1 MKKLLIA
8 AVTAS
13 LVMSLSACGSSAD
26 SSSADSSSAAEEATT
41 TTTTTAAETTTTTEA
56 ETEAPVDSAADD
68 EKAAD
73 SDIEAD
79 ISEAETDISS
89 DFSAGK
95 YFTLEADETKWKVS
109 EDALGNTTAI
119 YQGTDIENAA
129 NTCSIIIN
137 SEEADDLPDYTLAE
151 LSPTFVQAM
160 GLGDAFTV
168 TNEEETTFNGYEAYV
183 VTGTYTQSSVNFDLK
198 IILAKKDTKLL
209 IVCPMSYDAC
219 TEAMQDEFSAVL
231 DTIKIV

>member
-13 LVMSLSACGSSAD
+13 LVMSLSACGG
-26 SSSADSSSAAEEATT
+26 SADSSSAAEEATT

-56 ETEAPVDSAADD
+56 ETEAPVESAADD

-137 SEEADDLPDYTLAE
+137 SEEADDLP
-151 LSPTFVQAM
+151 
-160 GLGDAFTV
+160 
-168 TNEEETTFNGYEAYV
+168 ETTFNGYEAYV